1 MAESYPHLRLLRE
14 QPVNPRRSRPAPI
27 RIPEPANPRAFG
39 AVMGERLASARER
52 TAQDLGGF
60 DDRRLIKLELDERL
74 DPDTLKNITREME
87 LVSQEDKS
95 VVLAFAT
102 EAALAEFEQ
111 RLATL
116 ARGGRPRRREIL
128 YALKGFDAW
137 TEADRTGWAL
147 RQEGWPQ
154 QAQFSVDVE
163 LWPVATPT
171 ERQSLWQAF
180 EAWLREENI
189 ERLDAVK
196 QAALLLYRV
205 KVNREQAERLLR
217 HRDVRTL
224 DLPPRWGLDIQML
237 GLDLQDLPPLP
248 EPPAEASGIAVLDS
262 GVLQNHPLLAP
273 AIGDAQ
279 SFVPGLTAE
288 DEHGHGTQVAGIAL
302 YGDVA
307 ACAETRSFVP
317 SFRLFSGR
325 VLDANNE
332 ADTRLIENAVE
343 EAVRYFH
350 QHYGCRVFNFSY
362 GDQRKPYRG
371 GHVRGLAV
379 TLDSLARELGV
390 LFVVPTGNFMGDDTV
405 PADWGSDYPDYLLGE
420 EATLLDPAPALNAL
434 TVGGIARW
442 DATFNTQRYQD
453 DPAEQ
458 PIARHDQPAPFT
470 RSGPSVG
477 GAIKPELVDYAGNWA
492 VNRRSA
498 NQWIVKQ
505 GLGELSTG
513 RETAAGRLL
522 AEATGTSFA
531 APEIAHL
538 AAHVLAEHPQAD
550 ANLLRALLVAH
561 ARWPQAC
568 EMLLPAKQDRLR
580 LCGYGRTDS
589 QALTRSDEQEVTLI
603 AEESL
608 PDRSHHFYELP
619 VPEAFWEGGRRNR
632 EITVALAY
640 SSAVRT
646 TRVAYKGCR
655 IDFRLVG
662 GPDLQQVS
670 RMFNAATSRDDYER
684 IDELNGAQVGKKNR
698 GAGTVQMDR
707 WRFRQPSTRR
717 RDERLF
723 VVVTRN
729 DHPWAREMTLTAE
742 PYALVVVVRDRENA
756 TARLYTQVQAR
767 LAARVRPR
775 VRV

>member
-1 MAESYPHLRLLRE
+1 MADTYPHLDLLRE
-14 QPVNPRRSRPAPI
+14 RPVNPRRPRPVPI
-27 RIPEPANPRAFG
+27 RIPEPKNPRAFG
-39 AVMGERLASARER
+39 AALGERLSSARER
-52 TAQDLGGF
+52 AGQDLGGF
-60 DDRRLIKLELDERL
+60 DDRRLIKLELDSRL
-74 DPDTLKNITREME
+74 DPDALKNIARDIE
-87 LVSQEDKS
+87 LVSQEGES

-102 EAALAEFEQ
+102 ETALAEFEQ

-116 ARGGRPRRREIL
+116 ARGGRTTYLNVL

-137 TEADRTGWAL
+137 TEADRMGWAL

-154 QAQFSVDVE
+154 QESFSLDVE
-163 LWPVATPT
+163 LWPVGLAT
-171 ERQSLWQAF
+171 ERERLWQAF
-180 EAWLREENI
+180 EAWLADEGI
-189 ERLDAVK
+189 EKLDAVK

-205 KVNREQAERLLR
+205 RVTREQAGRLLR
-217 HRDVRTL
+217 HRDVRTV
-224 DLPPRWGLDIQML
+224 DLPPRWGLDIRML
-237 GLDLQDLPPLP
+237 GLDLQDLRPVP
-248 EPPAEASGIAVLDS
+248 EPPPQAPGIAVLDT
-262 GVLQNHPLLAP
+262 GILQNHPLLAP
-273 AIGDAQ
+273 AVGDAQ
-279 SFVPGLTAE
+279 SFVPGLAAE
-288 DEHGHGTQVAGIAL
+288 DDNGHGTQVAGIAL

-307 ACAETRSFVP
+307 ACAEVRNFVP
-317 SFRLFSGR
+317 MFRLFSGR
-325 VLDANNE
+325 LLDANNE

-362 GDQRKPYRG
+362 GDARKPYRG

-379 TLDSLARELGV
+379 TLDVLARELGI
-390 LFVVPTGNFMGDDTV
+390 LFIVPTGNFNGTDTL
-405 PADWGSDYPDYLLGE
+405 PSDWAGEYPGYLLE
-420 EATLLDPAPALNAL
+420 QDAALLDPATALNAL

-442 DATFNTQRYQD
+442 DATFNNQRYQN

-477 GAIKPELVDYAGNWA
+477 GAIKPEVVAYAGNWA
-492 VNRRSA
+492 VNRRSG

-513 RETAAGRLL
+513 REVAAGRLL
-522 AEATGTSFA
+522 AEAPGTSFA

-538 AAHVLAEHPQAD
+538 AARILTEHPAAD
-550 ANLLRALLVAH
+550 ANLLRALMVAH
-561 ARWPQAC
+561 ARWPEPC
-568 EMLLPAKQDRLR
+568 EDLLPDKEGRLR
-580 LCGYGRTDS
+580 VCGYGRTDE

-603 AEESL
+603 AQESI

-619 VPEAFWEGGRRNR
+619 VPEEFWQGGRRNR

-640 SSAVRT
+640 SPAVRT
-646 TRVAYKGCR
+646 TRINYKGSR
-655 IDFRLVG
+655 IDFRLVS
-662 GPDLQQVS
+662 GPNLQHVT
-670 RMFNAATSRDDYER
+670 RMFNAATSPEEYELIR
-684 IDELNGAQVGKKNR
+684 ELNGAQIGSRNR
-698 GAGTVQMDR
+698 AAGTVQMDR
-707 WRFRQPSTRR
+707 WRFRQPSARR
-717 RDERLF
+717 REERLF

-729 DHPWAREMTLTAE
+729 DHPWAREMTLNTE

-756 TARLYTQVQAR
+756 TARIYTQIQAR